1 MQNDEG
7 LLNNLA
13 KAGQW
18 LASGWILLIFL
29 QLLSDSEAKMAQAWE
44 TSVMSWLHVACGVI
58 VISLLYD
65 FSHGTTLWLKF
76 GVML

>member
-1 MQNDEG
+1 M
-7 LLNNLA
+7 
-13 KAGQW
+13 
-18 LASGWILLIFL
+18 IFL

-44 TSVMSWLHVACGVI
+44 ISVVSWLHLVCAVI

-65 FSHGTTLWLKF
+65 VNHETTLWLKF